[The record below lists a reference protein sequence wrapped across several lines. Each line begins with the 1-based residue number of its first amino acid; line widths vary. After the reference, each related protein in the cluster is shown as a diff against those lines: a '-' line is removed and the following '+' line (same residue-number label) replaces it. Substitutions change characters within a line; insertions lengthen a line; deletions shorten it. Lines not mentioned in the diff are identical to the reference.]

1 MEAPRP
7 AAIVTARRM
16 AEPMSPPEW
25 RAATAACGDRDDGTD
40 GAKWRFAAPRSASI
54 PCARRI
60 SGRRSTARATLEAH
74 GLHPEVGPMSTV
86 VTGDAGIVFAAL
98 ADAFDKAAQAGQVVM
113 ALTVSNACPVG
124 RATSDRADG

>member
-1 MEAPRP
+1 MAICSAQISLYPLRQAHLGP
-7 AAIVTARRM
+7 AID
-16 AEPMSPPEW
+16 S
-25 RAATAACGDRDDGTD
+25 
-40 GAKWRFAAPRSASI
+40 
-54 PCARRI
+54 
-60 SGRRSTARATLEAH
+60 ARATLEAH